1 MKDNIVTVTEFTIPK
16 EVHGGI
22 ALIHDNNKYFLAFA
36 TEYESVY
43 IPITEIAYNELLKG

>member
-1 MKDNIVTVTEFTIPK
+1 MKDNTVLITEFKIPK

-22 ALIHDNNKYFLAFA
+22 AIIHDNDKYFLAFA

-43 IPITEIAYNELLKG
+43 IPISHLAYEELLKG